1 MSEYPNNDFIQMLFS
16 LQSKVEKIDE
26 VDRMLGE
33 PGLQDLHNRLGM
45 LLPGVIETKEHQ
57 DEVTKRLNKLLE
69 SIDKLM
75 YEGPLEPEE
84 LTEVV
89 DEIISK
95 REDLYQVHDPDW

>member
-57 DEVTKRLNKLLE
+57 DEVIERLNKLLD
-69 SIDKLM
+69 SIHKLM
-75 YEGPLEPEE
+75 GESLNPEE

-95 REDLYQVHDPDW
+95 TEDLYQVHDP